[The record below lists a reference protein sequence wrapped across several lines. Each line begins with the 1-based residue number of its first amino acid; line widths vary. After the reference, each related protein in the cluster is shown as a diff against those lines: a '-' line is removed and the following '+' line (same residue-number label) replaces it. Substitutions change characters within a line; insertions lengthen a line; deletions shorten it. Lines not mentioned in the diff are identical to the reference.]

1 MDIAA
6 LVSFA
11 ILLVGWIAAP
21 DRPRRPERAMTEVST
36 PEPRPSAA

>member
-21 DRPRRPERAMTEVST
+21 DRPRRPGHTTAEVPT
-36 PEPRPSAA
+36 PEPHPSAA